1 MTILKDNVKKKRP
14 FEIPISEFLRQIED
28 MSDAQLNS
36 SSLWEPSYTETVN
49 RDNAAGSSFAINALK
64 SITGMPSKSEEYETG
79 IGYEPLPEIKAPAP
93 KSAYNVG
100 IGKENNPEYVK
111 KIQSALGIKT
121 DGIYGPQTRAAVM
134 KFQSDNN
141 LQVDGIAGIQTL
153 GKLFGPTMELGM
165 ESKQDAYA
173 DTKGLYNYVEPV
185 KQTAIGD
192 DELSLPPNLRKV
204 YEDELR
210 PDISQSVADKKFY
223 QAKPTTN
230 PRAKFRPATIE
241 KRDAYYDDERQ
252 KAYEEAV
259 EIARQKG
266 YIDENGNY
274 VGPEDKLKDV
284 ILGQAALS
292 WTARAKDAEIGREIM
307 GGKKAD
313 TEKYDQR
320 IMDNPQWMVQNP
332 EYVKPYD
339 PDEFLTNPK
348 LALKKTLR
356 DAVDVLSLRLQMLPS
371 GLEWAAKGAGIGA
384 GSALALGQ
392 AGPQALSPEEAFTV
406 PAGAVLGAGAGYKI
420 GTGKYM
426 AEMEAGQAY
435 KEYIED
441 GMDENIARVMAI
453 GAGTTNAWL
462 EEVLGTKLGQIP
474 GFSSFINNAFAKGF
488 VNFLKEAGGE
498 MAEEGAQAAATKTF
512 MEIGKVVDSV
522 INKKPI
528 EGTLLDKESVD
539 GIVSG
544 IVQLGARESVQ
555 SAPGLI
561 GSMVIGGAGGATT
574 NAARSAI
581 QNVVANKTNSVKSI
595 IEVNPVSAINI
606 DDLKNTNLP
615 SDFVWALKQ
624 IKLGVPL
631 PNEVTQ
637 KYPELIPAINGEL
650 SVEEIVNSV
659 DSTQQVQPPLET
671 VTEQEKPTDL
681 NAPTA
686 IKTDTAIE
694 NIDNQGIIQ
703 PEPNIEATEEIITK
717 QVETGAEKVEN
728 EDLRYKYASKTGTF
742 KKKEKDSESMGK
754 FVTLKN
760 FGEVEIVDD
769 TDKSMIKI
777 KNKQGTIIPLGKNA
791 FDNLLIDAADTNKYT
806 EEKRK
811 DAVSD
816 EENRIRKEITMN
828 GTAYNNDMS
837 KRVKVQ
843 FERTGEI
850 HDSMGR
856 LEPVGKYYIEV
867 TADGKL
873 QDVGTTRYDTIEE
886 AQEAAVKVLLNTN
899 KVEGKLKRQETQ
911 VIIGEAEK
919 IGIPDN
925 LNVILNEY
933 RHKIL
938 QGAKQA
944 GKDVNLVIKF
954 ANTIEDKITD
964 EMLKAHNIKEGSEAY
979 IAGKT
984 EIKKSG
990 RVYDVTITLL
1000 ATKDQPLTQE
1010 MMHELVGE
1018 VRTSL
1023 WEAGDNQDYNKAIK
1037 WLTDKGVPKDE
1048 AGEMLTEII
1057 TDAVINDRLG
1067 GDVTSDRVAKVF
1079 FKRLTDAVKKWI
1091 SEFLNRISFF
1101 RRAIWHDLPENV
1113 KAQVKAVQK
1122 GDWISAFKDVPDNV
1136 GYNKYKYSI
1145 KAQKATPWG
1154 DNFPKGI
1161 GHTTIGFLK
1170 SEKNGNAELH
1180 KKAKAG
1186 DEIAATQLVE
1196 KCIKKDRILQ
1206 LAKQYPD
1213 AIIVPAIAEERTG
1226 INMLPKMYADRI
1238 CEIGG
1243 FKQNDN
1249 IYQINRTFHTGA
1261 GAMDRIISKPIFDG
1275 EVKKGYNYIIVDDVV
1290 TQGGTLN
1297 SLRQYIEE
1305 NGGNVVAVSALAF
1318 DKGSTEIAI
1327 NDNVISQL
1335 INKFGRDN
1343 FEQFLREEGIAWGI
1357 EELTNSEGLYFLKF
1371 RDVDSIRDRANE
1383 AKSQRRLRE
1392 SARIQKTARL
1402 DLESLEQGDFSIK
1415 STENDPILDRYKKY
1429 FGDTFKSE
1437 GVKPNET
1444 NAQRGEYTGN
1454 VTGINRRVALQDVKE
1469 QTELYRYYLTQRPPG
1484 PGTIPK
1490 NAANVVSF
1498 DKKTYVPEIGREAW
1512 GYAEYYDFLAPP
1524 RIEGYELIEHP
1535 YNDELYKK
1543 EIDESEGKP
1552 EPTIEQ
1558 STEKS
1563 KAETPAEQ
1571 REEFAEEVAEIEK
1584 LTNEQIEK
1592 GLSPIVSEIRML
1604 RDKIKNEKLKGSKRH
1619 DIESRIYE
1627 LTKRQKVLDG
1637 MLSRTID
1644 NPRTNAEKLQNAL
1657 IEKQLT
1663 LDNIEITNPKAK
1675 KHGFDIKQRMQIA
1688 EELIEGNKTN
1698 KHKITIDVDR
1708 DGTLNILNNE
1718 PVIAD
1723 VLNELGVK
1731 KTEVKIPYGLDKNA
1745 GNKVAIDKNNM
1756 LAITNGAYAATVT
1769 EEEIGALKEF
1779 ANLNKIDY
1787 SDDFDLSRTIIKK
1800 DHLKELKE
1808 TPKVYN
1814 ANKINYYVFKVE
1826 DIFYMFD
1833 KKYFDV
1839 FNKDGNRFYVSDNN
1853 KEAAMI
1859 YGNDDEFVGIL
1870 LPSMKRAG
1878 NISKET
1884 YDNLNPATGKEFFSK
1899 PKANKKVQSSAII
1912 EPLTGNKPQL
1922 PQGDESSSL
1931 KDTKTVDEIVEIIE
1945 KTIDVPIRTGKFR
1958 QRAHGIFKTV
1968 PEVIRTKVTN
1978 DLPTICHEVG
1988 HYLDKKFELDDKQ
2001 FRAELMTLGALAS
2014 KPSYTPKEVRAEGIA
2029 EFVRLYLTDTKE
2041 AQNKAPGFYQHFET
2055 KLDRD
2060 SLVMLNSIRTDILK
2074 VVNLS
2079 DVDKVINDISIGEKR
2094 KTTKQDKSFTGML
2107 QRAYNAWL
2115 DEYAPFSAVQKR
2127 AKEAGYTG
2135 KNVDTAVKLYR
2146 GIESKVLNNLEMK
2159 QTDLN
2164 DNVIGKSY
2172 NEIMKPIKKNE
2183 LSNFRAYMVARRA
2196 IDYESRG
2203 MVLPQSYAVYFNT
2216 LKALEQKHS
2225 HFAEVFDDIR
2235 TWEDNELQLLVDS
2248 GVMSQ
2253 ATVDRIKEL
2262 NPNHIPLYRIQE
2274 AVEIVYGGAGS
2285 TLGQSKKVVKRAKGS
2300 GKTIIDP
2307 LESLV
2312 TNAFIIR
2319 RAAEANEIIGMLHDM
2334 AGTIDGFGDLVEI
2347 VPPGIKGFTFNV
2359 EEIGKVLQR
2368 LLEDNLQA
2376 DIDERQKKNPNDPM
2390 IQILELQKQQ
2400 IDVKSMDLDKLV
2412 TLFRANYKE
2421 KDGEVTYYK
2430 NGKPVLMQV
2439 YPELY
2444 KAIKGLNRQASH
2456 FLIRMLNVPKRV
2468 IQAGAVTTVR
2478 FAVWNMS
2485 RDTLGSIIQSEAGIN
2500 PIDILM
2506 GYKSALKK
2514 DQWYQDWVLSGGAT
2528 DFLMSSDRAKAQDIL
2543 YDHVL
2548 GYTLIDKLKEA
2559 LEKPTKEN
2567 LSRLLFHPI
2576 NSIRD
2581 TVEWSEAGPKV
2592 AEFKKLQI
2600 NKGLTQ
2606 EEAAKLSREVNQDFL
2621 KYGYKGKELNKIT
2634 GFFNANLQGNVRIG
2648 ETFAKHPYRT
2658 LLRGLLY
2665 ITLPSL
2671 FLYYWN
2677 DDNKNYRQLASW
2689 RKALFYNVPL
2699 GNRKTAQYFLPI
2711 PRAYGYGLVFGA
2723 IPEILLDKLKYDDP
2737 KSWENLKEAFM
2748 INFDIPLMPSAF
2760 SPLWEVRGNKS
2771 WNKVPIESV
2780 GDKSKPAYLR
2790 YNERSSVAAKG
2801 IANILKD
2808 VPGANKLSPKQIDY
2822 LTKGYTGSVGDFF
2835 WRIPDTVKNIATNP
2849 SDYANYPVVRSF
2861 IVDVAYSNS
2870 TIDDFYTYGE
2880 ELNMR
2885 LKEAKET
2892 GTYRATSHL
2901 PEDIQLALVPAI
2913 KNATKEYNSV
2923 AKGFSDAR
2931 KAIKEIKANDKFT
2944 PAEKKLREREIQFK
2958 MIDMADKFNK
2968 KYNRFKKENKIK

>member
-1 MTILKDNVKKKRP
+1 MYLKNDDVKKKKP
-14 FEIPISEFLRQIED
+14 YEMTIEEFLRQSEMNKSPIEKFVDD
-28 MSDAQLNS
+28 MRRGAYSSTLREPSKTRTVDDILSERGYRSPESIQSVYDAQLNS
-36 SSLWEPSYTETVN
+36 SPLWEPSYTETVN

-93 KSAYNVG
+93 KSFYNVG
-100 IGKENNPEYVK
+100 TKYENDPEYVK
-111 KIQSALGIKT
+111 GIQNALGVKA
-121 DGIYGPQTRAAVM
+121 DGIYGQQTRAAVM
-134 KFQSDNN
+134 KFQRDNG

-185 KQTAIGD
+185 KPTAIGD

-339 PDEFLTNPK
+339 PEEFLSNPK

-371 GLEWAAKGAGIGA
+371 GLKGATFGAIGGA

-406 PAGAVLGAGAGYKI
+406 PTAATMGASAGYKI

-474 GFSSFINNAFAKGF
+474 GLESFLNNAFAKGF
-488 VNFLKEAGGE
+488 MNFLKEAGGE

-539 GIVSG
+539 GIISG

-561 GSMVIGGAGGATT
+561 GSMVIGGTGGATT

-581 QNVVANKTNSVKSI
+581 QNVVANKTNSAKNFVKNNSI
-595 IEVNPVSAINI
+595 SAINI

-624 IKLGVPL
+624 IKLEVPL

-637 KYPELIPAINGEL
+637 KYPELIPVINGEL
-650 SVEEIVNSV
+650 SVEEIVNSI
-659 DSTQQVQPPLET
+659 DNNQQVQPPLEA
-671 VTEQEKPTDL
+671 VTEQGKTADL
-681 NAPTA
+681 NA
-686 IKTDTAIE
+686 DTSSFDSGAIE
-694 NIDNQGIIQ
+694 KGVIQ
-703 PEPNIEATEEIITK
+703 PKPDIETTEDIEVKHYETQAK
-717 QVETGAEKVEN
+717 VETETAQSGKKDNSDLKNLSNNELKKVIA
-728 EDLRYKYASKTGTF
+728 DLRMVDKRETDEAQNRYLAARDELKYRGVKLQNELGKEEVIDKAIGIYYNLPFYKNRAIDKLIEMKD
-742 KKKEKDSESMGK
+742 KKGLMSL
-754 FVTLKN
+754 LK
-760 FGEVEIVDD
+760 
-769 TDKSMIKI
+769 S
-777 KNKQGTIIPLGKNA
+777 QGTSGKIIIDGIELYDIYNVKDELHIY
-791 FDNLLIDAADTNKYT
+791 DNFSELMDKEGFEKALIKVNLEDVAERLLNKDVSEEVTATGMNKYT
-806 EEKRK
+806 DIERK

-843 FERTGEI
+843 FERTGETQG
-850 HDSMGR
+850 DMGR
-856 LEPVGKYYIEV
+856 LEPIGKYYIEV

-886 AQEAAVKVLLNTN
+886 AQEAAVKALL
-899 KVEGKLKRQETQ
+899 GKSK
-911 VIIGEAEK
+911 IGETSK
-919 IGIPDN
+919 T
-925 LNVILNEY
+925 
-933 RHKIL
+933 
-938 QGAKQA
+938 
-944 GKDVNLVIKF
+944 KDVK
-954 ANTIEDKITD
+954 
-964 EMLKAHNIKEGSEAY
+964 
-979 IAGKT
+979 
-984 EIKKSG
+984 
-990 RVYDVTITLL
+990 
-1000 ATKDQPLTQE
+1000 
-1010 MMHELVGE
+1010 
-1018 VRTSL
+1018 
-1023 WEAGDNQDYNKAIK
+1023 
-1037 WLTDKGVPKDE
+1037 
-1048 AGEMLTEII
+1048 
-1057 TDAVINDRLG
+1057 
-1067 GDVTSDRVAKVF
+1067 VA
-1079 FKRLTDAVKKWI
+1079 
-1091 SEFLNRISFF
+1091 S
-1101 RRAIWHDLPENV
+1101 
-1113 KAQVKAVQK
+1113 
-1122 GDWISAFKDVPDNV
+1122 
-1136 GYNKYKYSI
+1136 
-1145 KAQKATPWG
+1145 
-1154 DNFPKGI
+1154 
-1161 GHTTIGFLK
+1161 
-1170 SEKNGNAELH
+1170 
-1180 KKAKAG
+1180 
-1186 DEIAATQLVE
+1186 
-1196 KCIKKDRILQ
+1196 
-1206 LAKQYPD
+1206 
-1213 AIIVPAIAEERTG
+1213 
-1226 INMLPKMYADRI
+1226 
-1238 CEIGG
+1238 
-1243 FKQNDN
+1243 
-1249 IYQINRTFHTGA
+1249 
-1261 GAMDRIISKPIFDG
+1261 
-1275 EVKKGYNYIIVDDVV
+1275 
-1290 TQGGTLN
+1290 
-1297 SLRQYIEE
+1297 
-1305 NGGNVVAVSALAF
+1305 
-1318 DKGSTEIAI
+1318 
-1327 NDNVISQL
+1327 
-1335 INKFGRDN
+1335 
-1343 FEQFLREEGIAWGI
+1343 
-1357 EELTNSEGLYFLKF
+1357 
-1371 RDVDSIRDRANE
+1371 
-1383 AKSQRRLRE
+1383 
-1392 SARIQKTARL
+1392 
-1402 DLESLEQGDFSIK
+1402 
-1415 STENDPILDRYKKY
+1415 
-1429 FGDTFKSE
+1429 
-1437 GVKPNET
+1437 
-1444 NAQRGEYTGN
+1444 
-1454 VTGINRRVALQDVKE
+1454 KE
-1469 QTELYRYYLTQRPPG
+1469 QPELYRYYLTQRPPG

-1490 NAANVVSF
+1490 NSANVVSF
-1498 DKKTYVPEIGREAW
+1498 DTKTYVPEIGREAW
-1512 GYAEYYDFLAPP
+1512 GYAEYYDMLVPMD
-1524 RIEGYELIEHP
+1524 IEGYELIEHP

-1552 EPTIEQ
+1552 EPPIEQ

-1571 REEFAEEVAEIEK
+1571 REEFAEEVSEIEK
-1584 LTNEQIEK
+1584 LTNEKIEK
-1592 GLSPIVSEIRML
+1592 GLSSIVSEIRML
-1604 RDKIKNEKLKGSKRH
+1604 RDKIKNEKLKGSNRH
-1619 DIESRIYE
+1619 DIESRAYE
-1627 LTKRQKVLDG
+1627 LTKRQKVLEG
-1637 MLSRTID
+1637 RLSRTID

-1657 IEKQLT
+1657 IEKQFT

-1912 EPLTGNKPQL
+1912 EPLTGKGPQL
-1922 PQGDESSSL
+1922 PQGDDSSTL
-1931 KDTKTVDEIVEIIE
+1931 KETKTVDEIVEIIE

-2107 QRAYNAWL
+2107 QRAYNAWF
-2115 DEYAPFSAVQKR
+2115 DEYAPFSTVQKR

-2225 HFAEVFDDIR
+2225 HFTDVFNDIR

-2456 FLIRMLNVPKRV
+2456 FLIRMLNVPKRA

-2514 DQWYQDWVLSGGAT
+2514 DKWYQDWVLSGGAT

-2559 LEKPTKEN
+2559 LKKPTKEN

-2600 NKGLTQ
+2600 NEGLTQ

-2621 KYGYKGKELNKIT
+2621 KYGYKGKEYNKIT
-2634 GFFNANLQGNVRIG
+2634 GFFNANLQGDIRVG
-2648 ETFAKHPYRT
+2648 ETFANHPYRT
-2658 LLRGLLY
+2658 LLRGLIY
-2665 ITLPSL
+2665 ITLPSM
-2671 FLYYWN
+2671 FVYYWN
-2677 DDNKNYRQLASW
+2677 DDNERYKQLASW
-2689 RKALFYNVPL
+2689 RKALFYNIPL
-2699 GNRKTAQYFLPI
+2699 GNRKTAQRFLPI

-2737 KSWENLKEAFM
+2737 KAWERLKEAF
-2748 INFDIPLMPSAF
+2748 ILNFNIPSMPSAF

-2835 WRIPDTVKNIATNP
+2835 WRIPDTVKNIATDP

-2861 IVDVAYSNS
+2861 IVDVAYSNR

-2958 MIDMADKFNK
+2958 MIDVADKFNK
-2968 KYNRFKKENKIK
+2968 KYERFKKENNIK